1 VTTQTDTGNTQS
13 TPLIQEF
20 LEIEKQKVETGIVRV
35 RKITHETEQTSNI
48 SLQKQSVD
56 VTHVPINKIVEKA
69 FEPYLKENT
78 WVVPVFEEVV
88 IKQILLKEEVHITVH
103 HEQQEVRQNF
113 KLKNEEAVIERFD
126 SESGE
131 WDTHAS

>member
-1 VTTQTDTGNTQS
+1 VSTQTDTGNTQS
-13 TPLIQEF
+13 IPLIQEF
-20 LEIEKQKVETGIVRV
+20 LEIEKQQVETGIVRV
-35 RKITHETEQTSNI
+35 RKITHETEQPTNI

-78 WVVPVFEEVV
+78 WVVPVFEEVI
-88 IKQILLKEEVHITVH
+88 IKQILLKEEVHITVQN
-103 HEQQEVRQNF
+103 EQQDMHQNF
-113 KLKNEEAVIERFD
+113 TLKNEEAVIERFD

-131 WDTHAS
+131 WNSHT